1 MPSFRRYYCPK
12 NIFFSLFLGL
22 FSISSAAAEPPGS
35 GARAFAQL
43 EQALPTPNVYRT
55 ASGAPGIRYWQQQ
68 ANYKI
73 DVTLDAETGQFKP
86 NRVSAIP
93 IIRRIDWTIYGYNLT
108 RIVSLKIRWIGAR
121 AP

>member
-43 EQALPTPNVYRT
+43 SRRYPHQMFIAPHLARQAFVIGSSR
-55 ASGAPGIRYWQQQ
+55 Q
-68 ANYKI
+68 
-73 DVTLDAETGQFKP
+73 
-86 NRVSAIP
+86 
-93 IIRRIDWTIYGYNLT
+93 IIR
-108 RIVSLKIRWIGAR
+108 SM
-121 AP
+121 

>member
-73 DVTLDAETGQFKP
+73 DVTLDAE
-86 NRVSAIP
+86 NRAIQAEQS
-93 IIRRIDWTIYGYNLT
+93 IRYTNNSPDRLD
-108 RIVSLKIRWIGAR
+108 
-121 AP
+121 